1 MYKINMTKIFIISSL
16 ALIMVVFG
24 GCTKQ
29 SDAPQNSTWDDNK
42 EQREYV
48 IAIKEAQN
56 GKEEGYLRIYDIA
69 LKSLSA
75 ERSEIARDELLHLL
89 YNNPKLWIKIFSRV
103 DQSVFRK
110 YLSEGGLAILEYP
123 KGITS
128 EKQWNEEILLK
139 LNNIK
144 GTEKEISL
152 ANFIRGYL
160 TDKRQ
165 YLMSNNGMH
174 RIADK
179 SGSR

>member
-1 MYKINMTKIFIISSL
+1 MYKINMTKICIIL
-16 ALIMVVFG
+16 FFAVIMIIFG

-29 SDAPQNSTWDDNK
+29 NDASQNSTGDDNK

-48 IAIKEAQN
+48 IVIKEAQN
-56 GKEEGYLRIYDIA
+56 GKEHAYLKIYDIA
-69 LKSLSA
+69 RNSLSA
-75 ERSEIARDELLHLL
+75 ERSETARDELLHLL

-110 YLSEGGLAILEYP
+110 YLSGGGLAILEYP

-160 TDKRQ
+160 
-165 YLMSNNGMH
+165 
-174 RIADK
+174 ADK
-179 SGSR
+179 QQ

>member
-1 MYKINMTKIFIISSL
+1 MI
-16 ALIMVVFG
+16 VFW

-29 SDAPQNSTWDDNK
+29 NDAPQNSTWDDNK

-69 LKSLSA
+69 LKSVSA

-89 YNNPKLWIKIFSRV
+89 YNNPELWIKILSKV

-110 YLSEGGLAILEYP
+110 YLNEGGLAILEYP

-128 EKQWNEEILLK
+128 ENQWREEILFK
-139 LNNIK
+139 LTNIK

-152 ANFIRGYL
+152 TNLIRGYL
-160 TDKRQ
+160 TDKR
-165 YLMSNNGMH
+165 
-174 RIADK
+174 
-179 SGSR
+179 

>member
-1 MYKINMTKIFIISSL
+1 MTKIQIIFSL
-16 ALIMVVFG
+16 ALIMILFG
-24 GCTKQ
+24 GSISQ
-29 SDAPQNSTWDDNK
+29 NDAAQNSTWDDNK
-42 EQREYV
+42 EHREYAT
-48 IAIKEAQN
+48 AIKEAQN
-56 GKEEGYLRIYDIA
+56 GKEEGYLKIYDIA

-89 YNNPKLWIKIFSRV
+89 YNNPDLWIKIFSRV

-128 EKQWNEEILLK
+128 EKQWNEKILLK

-152 ANFIRGYL
+152 ANFIRGYV

-165 YLMSNNGMH
+165 
-174 RIADK
+174 
-179 SGSR
+179 